1 MWYAHKYSDIWLV
14 PSKCAVESRSQAQ
27 TDVNFGGYRFKVPV
41 VPANMLCSI
50 DERTSDTLISND
62 YFYIYHRFGDTLQ
75 FCRNKVEQKQ
85 IISISLGVKRED
97 HHLIE
102 TLNDY
107 EIVPDY
113 ITIDIAHG
121 HAPSVVATIH
131 KIRHEFG
138 KTPFIIA
145 GNVCTSDGVKYLED
159 GGADAVK
166 VGIGQGKACTT
177 KYKTGFTVP
186 MFTCVQE
193 CATAAKVPL
202 IADGGIEHNGDITKA
217 LVAGAT
223 MVMAGGMF
231 ASLYDSPAPSLQTG
245 EKEYFGSAS
254 ARTKTHISKS
264 LKNIE
269 GTTKH
274 IPENKMT
281 YLEKMIEIQED
292 LQSSISYAGG
302 IDCSCLTSVD
312 YRIHPEST

>member
-1 MWYAHKYSDIWLV
+1 MEYAYKYSDIWLV
-14 PSKCAVESRSQAQ
+14 PKMCQVSSRNQISTSAY
-27 TDVNFGGYRFKVPV
+27 FGGHLFKLPI

-50 DERTSDTLISND
+50 DERTSDILASNN
-62 YFYIYHRFGDTLQ
+62 YFYIYHRFGNTLE
-75 FCRNKVEQKQ
+75 FCKNKAANKQ
-85 IISISLGVKRED
+85 VISISVGVKRED

-102 TLNDY
+102 ALNDY
-107 EIVPDY
+107 EILPDF

-121 HAPSVVATIH
+121 HAPSVMAMVQ
-131 KIRHEFG
+131 KIRQEFG
-138 KTPFIIA
+138 KRPFVIA
-145 GNVCTSDGVKYLED
+145 GNVCTADGVKYLED

-177 KYKTGFTVP
+177 KYKTGFTMP

-193 CATAAKVPL
+193 CASVANVPL

-231 ASLYDSPAPSLQTG
+231 ACLYDSPAPLLETG

-254 ARTKTHISKS
+254 AKTKSHISKS

-274 IPENKMT
+274 MPENKMT
-281 YLEKMIEIQED
+281 YLEKMAEIEED

-302 IDCSCLTSVD
+302 IDCSCLNSVE
-312 YRIHPEST
+312 YRIHHETT